1 MPIEIHPLSPERWHD
16 LETVF
21 AAKGCS
27 VARGCWCMYYR
38 ESGGGAAEDET
49 SRRTRRRDALRALA
63 EADPPPGL
71 LGYEDGRPVG
81 WVALGPREDY
91 PRLRRSPVARPVD
104 AQPVWSLVCFVVPG
118 PERHRGVASALL
130 RGAIDFARAR
140 GATLLEAYPIDK
152 PEPSAD
158 DSMWNG
164 ALSMYTQ
171 AGFTEVARRRPQR
184 PVVRLVLAGEP
195 HPT

>member
-1 MPIEIHPLSPERWHD
+1 MPIEIHPLSPDRWDD
-16 LETVF
+16 LETLF

-27 VARGCWCMYYR
+27 EARGCWCMYYR
-38 ESGGGAAEDET
+38 ESGSGSGDGA
-49 SRRTRRRDALRALA
+49 SRRTHRRDALRALA

-71 LGYEDGRPVG
+71 IGYEDGRPVG
-81 WVALGPREDY
+81 WVALAPREQY

-104 AQPVWSLVCFVVPG
+104 DQPAWSVVCFVVPG
-118 PERHRGVASALL
+118 PERHRGVASAML

-152 PEPSAD
+152 AEPSAD
-158 DSMWNG
+158 DGMWNG
-164 ALSMYTQ
+164 AVSMYTK

-184 PVVRLVLAGEP
+184 PVMRLALVDGDP
-195 HPT
+195 ST